1 MKRILYSIGVICLMT
16 ITSCQT
22 TVSDYKTEIEDAV
35 RFYLSSVELMAHH
48 ILEEGDEALFDELLA
63 DFSSTSEETDFKS
76 LIKKKKNE
84 GNLFAHEML
93 GYYEDLSIILSEP
106 ICEDTNTEIEK
117 AWSFKEV
124 NSQVNFLFTIKLK
137 ENIWNIVP
145 KSEEDIERYMWRIIL
160 TGNDKRTHPE
170 IDELQQIKETI
181 KTRIRYQ
188 YNEHCQYNDNE
199 IMSEEF
205 YSVFNRAQLLD
216 DSEIGWPDWDIWRCT
231 NGLYAELHSIN
242 VEIISNT
249 DAIAHI
255 ELFYPETG
263 DQYCKVD
270 MPMVYENGDWYVDDI
285 IDITNSYSIKDI
297 AQSIVEER

>member
-106 ICEDTNTEIEK
+106 KCEDTNTEIEK

-160 TGNDKRTHPE
+160 TGNDNKTQE
-170 IDELQQIKETI
+170 EGDELQQIKEAI
-181 KTRIRYQ
+181 KTRIRNQ
-188 YNEHCQYNDNE
+188 YNNPYNNNE
-199 IMSEEF
+199 IMSSDF
-205 YSVFNRAQLLD
+205 YSIFSKAQQLD
-216 DSEIGWPDWDIWRCT
+216 DSEVGWPDWNIWDWS
-231 NGLYAELHSIN
+231 NGPYAEIFSVN
-242 VEIISNT
+242 VEIITKSN
-249 DAIAHI
+249 AIAHVI
-255 ELFYPETG
+255 LFYPENG
-263 DQYCKVD
+263 EYRDID
-270 MPMVYENGDWYVDDI
+270 FPMVYEKGHWYVDDI
-285 IDITNSYSIKDI
+285 QEVYEKYSLK
-297 AQSIVEER
+297 EESKRILLGD

>member
-1 MKRILYSIGVICLMT
+1 MKKVLYVICAICLMT

-22 TVSDYKTEIEDAV
+22 RDARTDIED
-35 RFYLSSVELMAHH
+35 
-48 ILEEGDEALFDELLA
+48 
-63 DFSSTSEETDFKS
+63 
-76 LIKKKKNE
+76 
-84 GNLFAHEML
+84 
-93 GYYEDLSIILSEP
+93 
-106 ICEDTNTEIEK
+106 
-117 AWSFKEV
+117 
-124 NSQVNFLFTIKLK
+124 
-137 ENIWNIVP
+137 
-145 KSEEDIERYMWRIIL
+145 
-160 TGNDKRTHPE
+160 
-170 IDELQQIKETI
+170 
-181 KTRIRYQ
+181 RIRNQ

-216 DSEIGWPDWDIWRCT
+216 DSEVGWPDWNIWRCT